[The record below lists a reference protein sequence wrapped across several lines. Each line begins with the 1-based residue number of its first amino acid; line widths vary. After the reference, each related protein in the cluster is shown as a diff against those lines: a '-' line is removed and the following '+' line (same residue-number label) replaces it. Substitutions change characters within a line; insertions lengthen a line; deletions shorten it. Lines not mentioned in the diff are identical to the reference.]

1 MRQEQRQRGGGGSG
15 IAWALVAT
23 LALIGPSACARPPQQ
38 PGLHFATKLV
48 DFGRLDAGPNLPV
61 VFPFHNGPEE
71 LLIRAIE
78 TSCGCVE
85 PSLILDE
92 QPQTLPARVPAGA
105 RGEIR
110 AVYRTEGYSGR
121 KLTGLTVFGEGAGLP
136 IQLRVDSI
144 LDSWLVLDPPK
155 LDFGAVEGQREQA
168 VSLRVDGRGDFR
180 LTEVLG
186 GSPDLRVEGLPSAQS
201 ARSQEFRVVLLPNA
215 EEGRHAAFLNLGSDA
230 GFTVRVP
237 VSYEVQGRLWTVPG
251 SKILLGEIPAG
262 VAASTAIEVGV
273 REGRLEAPEVEI
285 LGLEGVRTAIRS
297 LPGESRYRVDLTL
310 PEQMPAG
317 AFSCRIRLRLRHH
330 LPGGVEE
337 PVRELRLFG
346 VVVAGS

>member
-1 MRQEQRQRGGGGSG
+1 MQQEQRPGGRGGSTS
-15 IAWALVAT
+15 LVAALCLS
-23 LALIGPSACARPPQQ
+23 LAALACSRPPLE
-38 PGLHFATKLV
+38 PGLHFETELV
-48 DFGRLDAGPNLPV
+48 DFGRLDAGPSLPV

-71 LLIRAIE
+71 ILIRALE

-85 PSLILDE
+85 PSLVIED
-92 QPQTLPARVPAGA
+92 QPQPLPARIPAGA

-110 AVYRTEGYSGR
+110 AIYRTEGYSGR
-121 KLTGLTVFGEGAGLP
+121 KLTGLTIFGEGAGLP
-136 IQLRVDSI
+136 RQLRVDSI

-155 LDFGAVEGQREQA
+155 LDFGAVEGLKEQA
-168 VSLRVDGRGDFR
+168 LSLRVDGRGDFR

-186 GSPDLRVEGLPSAQS
+186 GSPGLRVEGLPSAQG
-201 ARSQEFRVVLLPNA
+201 ARTQEFRVVLLPNQ

-262 VAASTAIEVGV
+262 VAASTAIEVGA

-285 LGLEGVRTAIRS
+285 LGLDGVRTAIRS

-310 PEQMPAG
+310 PEQLPVG